1 MEQILSERFE
11 ETFAANDFSYF
22 LEILH
27 KMAVKEFDTCSTWLD
42 ISYALS
48 KSVQTLHK

>member
-22 LEILH
+22 LDILH
-27 KMAVKEFDTCSTWLD
+27 KMAVKEFDTWSIWLD
-42 ISYALS
+42 ILYALS
-48 KSVQTLHK
+48 KSVQTLN